1 MHRPLTDR
9 DLLPSGPLRRLG
21 KSVHV
26 LDGVDSTNSYLLT
39 RVEPPV
45 DGAVAS
51 AEYQSAGRGRLG
63 RQWLAPRGSSV
74 LMSVLLLEAADS
86 PLVSQATM
94 IGCLS
99 AIEAIEATTSVQPH
113 SRWPNDLAVKG
124 RKLGGVLAESRVAG
138 SKRAIVI
145 GIGINCLQQR
155 GHFPPELREG
165 ATSLEIESGK
175 PVDRS
180 AIASRLLSALDRRLV
195 AARKVPGF
203 WGEARAEWLERCG
216 DVGERVTLHHDAR
229 EYKGTIVDIADG
241 GDLLVQLDRGGRR
254 RFEAAKTTR
263 LW

>member
-9 DLLPSGPLRRLG
+9 DLFPSGPLRRLG

-39 RVEPPV
+39 RVDPPV

-74 LMSVLLLEAADS
+74 LLSVLLLEPPDS
-86 PLVSQATM
+86 QLVTQATM
-94 IGCLS
+94 IGCLA
-99 AIEAIEATTSVQPH
+99 AIEAVEAATDCRPH
-113 SRWPNDLAVKG
+113 SRWPNDLAING
-124 RKLGGVLAESRVAG
+124 RKFGGVLAESRAVG

-145 GIGINCLQQR
+145 GIGLNCHQQR
-155 GHFPPELREG
+155 AHFQIELRDT
-165 ATSLEIESGK
+165 ATSLELESGR
-175 PVDRS
+175 PVER
-180 AIASRLLSALDRRLV
+180 ATIASKLLAALDRRLSS
-195 AARKVPGF
+195 ARKAPGF
-203 WGEARAEWLERCG
+203 WGEQRAEWIERCG
-216 DVGERVTLHHDAR
+216 DVGKRVTLHHDMR